1 MVTLNKEECENLI
14 DALEEW
20 NDVVGPKDCEIHR
33 DEEGYD
39 PNNED
44 QMSVGLDYDR
54 YTELIEKL
62 RS

>member
-39 PNNED
+39 PNNEE
-44 QMSVGLDYDR
+44 QMS
-54 YTELIEKL
+54 
-62 RS
+62 